1 MRYVL
6 ALFLPWLA
14 FFTMGMILSGIV
26 CLVLQLT
33 LIGWL
38 PATIW
43 AFFAI
48 NNYYSEQ
55 RNDKLIKAI
64 ERSGNRTLLRP

>member
-6 ALFLPWLA
+6 ALFLPWLV
-14 FFTMGMILSGIV
+14 FFTMGEVLSGVIR
-26 CLVLQLT
+26 LILQLT
-33 LIGWL
+33 VIGWL

-48 NNYYSEQ
+48 NNFYAEQ
-55 RNDKLIKAI
+55 RNSSLISAI
-64 ERSGNRTLLRP
+64 ERSGKP

>member
-6 ALFLPWLA
+6 ALFLPWLV
-14 FFTMGMILSGIV
+14 FFTMGEVLSGII

-33 LIGWL
+33 VIGWL

-48 NNYYSEQ
+48 NNFYAER
-55 RNDKLIKAI
+55 RNNSLISAI
-64 ERSGNRTLLRP
+64 ERSGKS

>member
-6 ALFLPWLA
+6 ALFLPWLV
-14 FFTMGMILSGIV
+14 FFTMGEVLSGFV
-26 CLVLQLT
+26 CLILQLT
-33 LIGWL
+33 VIGWL

-48 NNYYSEQ
+48 NNFYAER
-55 RNDKLIKAI
+55 RNSSLISAI
-64 ERSGNRTLLRP
+64 ERSGKP

>member
-6 ALFLPWLA
+6 ALFLPWLV
-14 FFTMGMILSGIV
+14 FFTMGEVLSGVI
-26 CLVLQLT
+26 CLILQLT
-33 LIGWL
+33 VIGWL

-48 NNYYSEQ
+48 NNFYAER
-55 RNDKLIKAI
+55 RNDRLIGAI
-64 ERSGNRTLLRP
+64 EKTGKP

>member
-6 ALFLPWLA
+6 AIFLPWLV
-14 FFTMGMILSGIV
+14 FFTMGEVLSGII
-26 CLVLQLT
+26 CLILQIT
-33 LIGWL
+33 VIGWL

-48 NNYYSEQ
+48 NNFYAEQ
-55 RNDKLIKAI
+55 RNDRLIGAI
-64 ERSGNRTLLRP
+64 EKTGKP

>member
-6 ALFLPWLA
+6 ALFLPWLV
-14 FFTMGMILSGIV
+14 FFTMGEVLSGII
-26 CLVLQLT
+26 CLILQIT
-33 LIGWL
+33 VIGWL

-48 NNYYSEQ
+48 SNFYAER
-55 RNDKLIKAI
+55 RNGRLIGAI
-64 ERSGNRTLLRP
+64 EKSGKP